1 VSRSA
6 QPPRRGQANKTE
18 NIKIAPAVGGASLGK
33 RISVSLFG
41 PFNFLFSEAKKN
53 QKCQKNQRIFKIRR
67 KKSTSAHS
75 ADPWFL
81 LYKFSK
87 PFLFTVFQTELSEIA
102 QP

>member
-1 VSRSA
+1 MYGLQAAQASR
-6 QPPRRGQANKTE
+6 TE
-18 NIKIAPAVGGASLGK
+18 NIKIAPAVGGALLGK
-33 RISVSLFG
+33 RISFSLFG

-67 KKSTSAHS
+67 KKSTSVPL

-87 PFLFTVFQTELSEIA
+87 PFFSTVFQTELAAIE
-102 QP
+102 